1 MVEIR
6 ISGRGGQGAVLAS
19 QILAAALFENGLQ
32 VQSFPSFGAERR
44 GAPVSAFLRA
54 DAEEITLR
62 CGILHPDWIVLFE
75 PDLLENPMIM
85 KGADPLT
92 SAVLNLPRIP
102 DGFDR
107 GRFDRVF
114 TVDASGI
121 AERLRLRTTSFSIV
135 NTAMV
140 GALACAARL
149 VDMESIGRAIQR
161 LVPVKR
167 EANVRAAEEAC
178 EQVQEVMR

>member
-54 DAEEITLR
+54 DPEEITLR
-62 CGILHPDWIVLFE
+62 CGILHADWIVLFE
-75 PDLLENPMIM
+75 PDLLDNPMIM
-85 KGADPLT
+85 TGATPST
-92 SAVLNLPRIP
+92 SVVLNATRPLE
-102 DGFDR
+102 
-107 GRFDRVF
+107 RFDRSRFHRVF
-114 TVDASGI
+114 FVDASGI

-140 GALACAARL
+140 GAFACASGL
-149 VDMESIGRAIQR
+149 VDMGSIERAVLK

-167 EANVRAAEEAC
+167 EENARAAAEAC
-178 EQVQEVMR
+178 EQVREMDA